1 MKLNPSQD
9 QAIKHEAGPLLI
21 IAGAGTGK
29 TTVITER
36 IKHLIQHGQVD
47 PYHIFAATFT
57 EKAAEEMISRLDMV
71 MPLGYQPP
79 WVGTFHGLCERLLR
93 LEGLEI
99 GISPNF
105 QVINQTDQWIF
116 LRQHLHSLE
125 LDYYKPL
132 GNPTRFLSALIKFFS
147 RLADEAVDETIFL
160 HLAQKKHQAASNQE
174 EKTEA
179 NRLLELARVYQ
190 QYRQLKND
198 QAVMDFGD
206 LITYCLTLF
215 QTRPNILKKYQQQ
228 FSHLIVDEFQDTNAA
243 QFELIKLLA
252 PAADKPNLVVVGDD
266 DQAIYKFRGASIS
279 NILEFKHIYPQAK
292 EVVLTTNYR
301 SHQQILSA
309 AYQTITNNN
318 PDRLESTLNINKK
331 LKAITNQI
339 GEIKAYEFADI
350 EQEVNWTVKQ
360 IAKLVTNNNLMYKDI
375 AILTRANSHLE
386 PYAHALKIA
395 GIPYQLVANHGLFDQ
410 PEITTLIT
418 FLRVLADPDDS
429 MQLFLL
435 SQSKVFALTPTTMI
449 ASLNTAKKSS
459 ISLFEYLS
467 KQTDPAIISL
477 CKTITSFQNR
487 STSESVS
494 QLLFSFLDSSG
505 LVKQLIEEETIE
517 NQLAIKNLNL
527 FFNQLKRFE
536 RASEDKTLIGFL
548 NTLELWFEAGENP
561 GQAQI
566 EDIDTVS
573 LMTVHAAKGL
583 EFEAVFIGSL
593 VAGRFPSTRRKDPIT
608 VPEEL
613 ITELLPSGDEHLQEE
628 RRLFYVALTRA
639 KQYLYLTHAVDV
651 GGVRK
656 RHVSG
661 FVKEAN
667 IPIISIA
674 SDQKNLQYTH
684 VSKKTIPT
692 YLKEGKY
699 DIRSVSFSQLDTFDV
714 CPLKYKYRYLLH
726 IPAKPHHSL
735 SFGRTIH
742 QTLFE
747 FHTLLQQKTT
757 VQLNELIDIYK
768 NNFIEEGYLDQ
779 KHKNDRFQ
787 AGLNAINHYFQNYS
801 QLFGTPVLLEQPFSL
816 KLNTATLNGK
826 IDRIDRHSNNT
837 YHIVDYKT
845 GTHKDQKYADK
856 DEQLTIYA
864 LAAREVFKLPV
875 THLSFYYMETSAE
888 HPKPK
893 PVSTT
898 RTDAQLEKAKIKLET
913 RIQTLQQSSFPAKP
927 DPVTCGYCEYRL
939 LCPFASKKT
948 A

>member
-1 MKLNPSQD
+1 MKLNASQD
-9 QAIKHEAGPLLI
+9 QAIKHLDGPLLI

-36 IKHLIQHGQVD
+36 IKHLIQNHKID

-57 EKAAEEMISRLDMV
+57 EKAAEEMNSRLDMV

-93 LEGLEI
+93 QEGLEI
-99 GISPNF
+99 GINPNF
-105 QVINQTDQWIF
+105 KVINQTDQWIF
-116 LRQHLHSLE
+116 LRQHLHSLQ
-125 LDYYKPL
+125 LSYYKPL

-147 RLADEAVDETIFL
+147 RLADEAVNETAFKN
-160 HLAQKKHQAASNQE
+160 LANKKQKNASNFE

-179 NRLLELARVYQ
+179 VRLIELAKVYQ

-198 QAVMDFGD
+198 EAVIDFGD
-206 LITYCLTLF
+206 LITYCLQLF
-215 QTRPNILKKYQQQ
+215 QTRPNILRKYQKQ

-252 PAADKPNLVVVGDD
+252 PPADKPNLVVVGDD

-279 NILEFKHIYPQAK
+279 NILEFKNKYPQTR
-292 EVVLTTNYR
+292 EVVLTQNYR
-301 SHQQILSA
+301 SHQAILDA
-309 AYQTITNNN
+309 AYQTIVNNN
-318 PDRLESTLNINKK
+318 PDRLESTLHIDKK
-331 LKAITNQI
+331 LKAITNQV
-339 GEIKAYEFADI
+339 GEIKAYAFSDS
-350 EQEVNWTVKQ
+350 EQEINWTVKK
-360 IAKLVTNNNLMYKDI
+360 IVDLVTKKNLMYKDI
-375 AILTRANSHLE
+375 AILARANSHLE
-386 PYAHALKIA
+386 TYAYALKVA

-410 PEITTLIT
+410 AEILILIT
-418 FLRVLADPDDS
+418 FLKVIVDPDDS
-429 MQLFLL
+429 MQLFQL
-435 SQSKVFALTPTTMI
+435 SQTSVFNLDPATMLTAL
-449 ASLNTAKKSS
+449 NQAKKSS
-459 ISLFEYLS
+459 ISLFEHLS
-467 KQTDPAIISL
+467 GSTDKSVL
-477 CKTITSFQNR
+477 SFCKTITSFQQK

-494 QLLFSFLDSSG
+494 QLLFNFLESTN
-505 LVKQLIEEETIE
+505 LVKKLIEEESIE

-536 RASEDKTLIGFL
+536 RASDDKTVIGFL

-573 LMTVHAAKGL
+573 IMTVHAAKGL
-583 EFEAVFIGSL
+583 EFEAVFVGSL
-593 VAGRFPSTRRKDPIT
+593 VAGRFPSNRRKDPIT
-608 VPEEL
+608 VPDEL
-613 ITELLPSGDEHLQEE
+613 IKELLPSGNEHLQEE

-661 FVKEAN
+661 FVEETN
-667 IPIISIA
+667 IPIETLTD
-674 SDQKNLQYTH
+674 DQTYQPAVTTHKN
-684 VSKKTIPT
+684 SAPT
-692 YLKEGKY
+692 YLNQGKY
-699 DIRSVSFSQLDTFDV
+699 DIKSVSFSQLDTFDV

-747 FHTLLQQKTT
+747 FHTLLQQKKTI
-757 VQLNELIDIYK
+757 QLNELLEIYK
-768 NNFIEEGYLDQ
+768 NNFIEEGYLDP
-779 KHKNDRFQ
+779 KHKTDRFQ
-787 AGLNAINHYFQNYS
+787 AGLNAITHYYQHYAK
-801 QLFGTPVLLEQPFSL
+801 LFGTPVLLEQPFSL
-816 KLNTATLNGK
+816 KLTSAILNGK
-826 IDRIDRHSNNT
+826 IDRIDLQSDKT
-837 YHIVDYKT
+837 YHIIDYKT

-875 THLSFYYMETSAE
+875 THLSFYYMETSVE
-888 HPKPK
+888 NPKPEH
-893 PVSTT
+893 VSTT
-898 RTDAQLEKAKIKLET
+898 RTNAQLEKAKIKLEK
-913 RIQTLQQSSFPAKP
+913 RIQTLQQSPFPAKP

-939 LCPFASKKT
+939 LCPFASKK
-948 A
+948 AA